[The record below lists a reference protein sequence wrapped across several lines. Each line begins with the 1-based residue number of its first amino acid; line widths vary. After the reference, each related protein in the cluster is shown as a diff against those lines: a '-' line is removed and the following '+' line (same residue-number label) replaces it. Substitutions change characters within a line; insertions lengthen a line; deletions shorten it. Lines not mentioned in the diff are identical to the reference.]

1 MCGTIHLAQIRTGL
15 STGIQLGQ
23 GKRVIFTLKEALP
36 VQADGEPWLQQPASM
51 EVTLHNKTKMLQR
64 VAPPSMLGQIMS
76 PSNWFKGK
84 KKGGSAARK
93 ASVDNEF
100 GVDVEAP
107 LLQQQPQQPQ
117 QQGEEGAVGSR
128 SPAGSRRSP
137 AASRR
142 SPASSRRS
150 PATTPKGKRRRGK
163 EKESEKEDIVKE
175 GTPEGKGQN

>member
-1 MCGTIHLAQIRTGL
+1 VCGTIHLAQIRTGL

-93 ASVDNEF
+93 VSVDNEF

-107 LLQQQPQQPQ
+107 LLPQQPQQPQQ

-128 SPAGSRRSP
+128 SPAG
-137 AASRR
+137 
-142 SPASSRRS
+142 SRRS

-175 GTPEGKGQN
+175 GEGTPEGKEQN